1 MDIVTLGAA
10 QNYTNGHFK
19 AGSNITFT
27 ENADGT
33 VTMAASGEVS
43 SEDTVARG
51 AIADHEADKSNPHEV
66 TASQVG
72 LGNVNNTSDADKPIS
87 TATQAALDL
96 KADATDIP
104 TVNNATI
111 TIQKNG
117 TKVDDFTV
125 NASSNKTINIT
136 VPTSASD
143 VSALPASTKYAGA
156 ATAGGS
162 ATSAAKLD
170 TASAGSTTQ
179 PVYFANGVPTSTTYS
194 LGKSVPS
201 DAVFTD
207 TKVGSGI
214 TLTGY
219 TPESPSKTDTIVA
232 TDTVNAA
239 IKKLDE
245 RSRADENNI
254 LLNRHYGVKNIF
266 VPTTGTTTNP
276 TGFTGTITRNADN
289 SYTINGSTGGSVYYL
304 MLGRINMPVGTFVL
318 YARTGDKT
326 GISVYNDGDWIDSGN
341 DRYKTFSQ
349 PTSQNI
355 FLRIA
360 ANQTLENYTIYP
372 MICDRMAWDMSR
384 DYEIGAL
391 SNAELTSGLASA
403 VVKGTK
409 YTANTAKTYT
419 LKAGTAYLIT
429 VISYAVAGVFLA
441 LKYNNETSPRLFP
454 VYKAASFDNS
464 LTVASVAD
472 SSDISITPTSSSI
485 WYISNIATL

>member
-51 AIADHEADKSNPHEV
+51 AISDHVADKSNPHEV

-170 TASAGSTTQ
+170 TASAGSATQ

-207 TKVGSGI
+207 TTVGSGI
-214 TLTGY
+214 VLTGY
-219 TPESPSKTDTIVA
+219 TPESPEKADTIKA
-232 TDTVNAA
+232 NDTVNAA

-245 RSRADENNI
+245 RSRVDENNI
-254 LLNRHYGVKNIF
+254 SSIYQTNVVNLVNIPDTTTQNTGYQADTSF
-266 VPTTGTTTNP
+266 NIPSGEYVVTYNLTTTGNFAVAVTIDGTERALADSNP
-276 TGFTGTITRNADN
+276 PYNSTKIMHTFTAATGVTRFRAYFNGGGTIA
-289 SYTINGSTGGSVYYL
+289 
-304 MLGRINMPVGTFVL
+304 
-318 YARTGDKT
+318 
-326 GISVYNDGDWIDSGN
+326 
-341 DRYKTFSQ
+341 
-349 PTSQNI
+349 NI
-355 FLRIA
+355 
-360 ANQTLENYTIYP
+360 
-372 MICDRMAWDMSR
+372 MICDKSAYDAVNGSYQPFAM
-384 DYEIGAL
+384 
-391 SNAELTSGLASA
+391 SNADITAWILAHS
-403 VVKGTK
+403 
-409 YTANTAKTYT
+409 
-419 LKAGTAYLIT
+419 
-429 VISYAVAGVFLA
+429 
-441 LKYNNETSPRLFP
+441 
-454 VYKAASFDNS
+454 
-464 LTVASVAD
+464 
-472 SSDISITPTSSSI
+472 
-485 WYISNIATL
+485 

>member
-51 AIADHEADKSNPHEV
+51 AISDHVADKSNPHEV

-201 DAVFTD
+201 DALFTD
-207 TKVGSGI
+207 TTVGSGI
-214 TLTGY
+214 VLTGY

-245 RSRADENNI
+245 RSRVDENNI
-254 LLNRHYGVKNIF
+254 SKYVSEIVTVDLGNLTFHQSSQGLYYSDPINLTTVNTVLGWIVFDFSVLKPTNIF
-266 VPTTGTTTNP
+266 MVAQKNDILGQFRLLTGSIDFYQDAYISASIMIRIFGTT
-276 TGFTGTITRNADN
+276 D
-289 SYTINGSTGGSVYYL
+289 
-304 MLGRINMPVGTFVL
+304 
-318 YARTGDKT
+318 
-326 GISVYNDGDWIDSGN
+326 
-341 DRYKTFSQ
+341 
-349 PTSQNI
+349 
-355 FLRIA
+355 
-360 ANQTLENYTIYP
+360 
-372 MICDRMAWDMSR
+372 
-384 DYEIGAL
+384 
-391 SNAELTSGLASA
+391 
-403 VVKGTK
+403 
-409 YTANTAKTYT
+409 
-419 LKAGTAYLIT
+419 
-429 VISYAVAGVFLA
+429 
-441 LKYNNETSPRLFP
+441 
-454 VYKAASFDNS
+454 
-464 LTVASVAD
+464 
-472 SSDISITPTSSSI
+472 
-485 WYISNIATL
+485 